1 MSKVITYSSTLNS
14 NAPLGEGLKALGE
27 YLYKEGAI
35 KVETK
40 WDPKLNT
47 DRTCYKIDVVIDKP
61 EC

>member
-14 NAPLGEGLKALGE
+14 NAPLEEGLIALAK

-40 WDPKLNT
+40 WDSELNI
-47 DRTCYKIDVVIDKP
+47 DRTCYKIDTVI
-61 EC
+61 E

>member
-1 MSKVITYSSTLNS
+1 MSTIKTYSSTLNS
-14 NAPLGEGLKALGE
+14 TASLECGLKALAE

-47 DRTCYKIDVVIDKP
+47 DRTCYKIDVLVETEK
-61 EC
+61 

>member
-1 MSKVITYSSTLNS
+1 MAKIVTYRTTVNS
-14 NAPLGEGLKALGE
+14 QASLEIGLRALAD

-47 DRTCYKIDVVIDKP
+47 NRTCYKIDAMV
-61 EC
+61 ETEE